1 MQYFQDW
8 LRFGTTSRRAMRLSK
23 RHRNL
28 LSTLFGAIVAIATAW
43 VSVEWDT
50 FALDF
55 KHIAPLVLSG
65 LVALG
70 GYMTTING
78 NEHK

>member
-1 MQYFQDW
+1 
-8 LRFGTTSRRAMRLSK
+8 MRLSNK
-23 RHRNL
+23 HRNI
-28 LSTLFGAIVAIATAW
+28 LSTIFGGLVAIATAW

-55 KHIAPLVLSG
+55 RHIAPLVLSG

>member
-1 MQYFQDW
+1 M
-8 LRFGTTSRRAMRLSK
+8 LKKAMRLSK

-28 LSTLFGAIVAIATAW
+28 LSTLFGAVVAISTAW
-43 VSVEWDT
+43 VSVEWET
-50 FALDF
+50 FAFDF

-70 GYMTTING
+70 GYMTTINV
-78 NEHK
+78 NDK

>member
-1 MQYFQDW
+1 
-8 LRFGTTSRRAMRLSK
+8 MRLSNK
-23 RHRNL
+23 HRNL

-43 VSVEWDT
+43 VSVEWET
-50 FALDF
+50 FTLDF

-70 GYMTTING
+70 GYMTTINA
-78 NEHK
+78 NDK

>member
-1 MQYFQDW
+1 MQQH
-8 LRFGTTSRRAMRLSK
+8 FGIILKKAMRLSK

-28 LSTLFGAIVAIATAW
+28 LSTLFGAIVAISTAW

-70 GYMTTING
+70 GYMTTINA
-78 NEHK
+78 NDK

>member
-1 MQYFQDW
+1 
-8 LRFGTTSRRAMRLSK
+8 MRLSR

-28 LSTLFGAIVAIATAW
+28 LSTIFGGLVAIATAW
-43 VSVEWDT
+43 VSVEWET
-50 FALDF
+50 FAFDF